1 MYSTFNIVAVIVVG
15 AIFFFMFRSIAK
27 QEVKEAQARH
37 EFAEY
42 LRQKQQKEGD

>member
-15 AIFFFMFRSIAK
+15 TIFYFIFRSIAK
-27 QEVKEAQARH
+27 QELKEAQARH
-37 EFAEY
+37 ELVEY